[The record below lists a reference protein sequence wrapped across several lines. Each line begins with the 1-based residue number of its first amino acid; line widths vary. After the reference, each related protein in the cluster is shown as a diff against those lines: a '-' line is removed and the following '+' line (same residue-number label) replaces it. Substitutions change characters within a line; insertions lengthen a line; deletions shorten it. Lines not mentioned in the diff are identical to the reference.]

1 MEKEIENKY
10 QSWLINAVDDK
21 DLIPELQKMSEEDK
35 QSAFYADLE
44 FGTAGL
50 RGILGAGTNRMNIYV
65 VRKATQGLA
74 NYIKKLFPKDAWRV
88 AISYD
93 SRIKSELFAKTAS
106 EVLAANEIE
115 AFIYKELMPTPCLSF
130 AVRDLKCAGGIMV
143 TASHNPSK
151 YNGYK
156 VYGDDGCQI
165 TTNAANAILDE
176 INKLDVFKDIK
187 YKEYD
192 PKLIKVIGDDTYD
205 RFIQEVKK
213 LSLADASKL
222 DKDIKII
229 FTPLHG
235 TGLKPVQ
242 RILKECGYNNVI
254 LVKEQEEPD
263 GYFTTCS
270 YPNPEM
276 KEAMSLG
283 LKYLEDNSGDIL
295 IATDPDADRVGVG
308 LKKEDGYA
316 LLTGNEVGLLLFE
329 YICKIRTENHSM
341 PLHPVMVKTIVS
353 SSLIDQ
359 IAKQYNAEV
368 RNVLTGF
375 KYIGEQI
382 KNLEQLNRKDD
393 YIFGFEESCGYLS
406 GSHARDKDAINAV
419 LLIAEMTA
427 YYKKQGKSLSQ
438 ALSELYAKY
447 GYQINRTE
455 AFEFPGQVGFE
466 KMQNIM
472 KEFKENLKEL
482 GGHKLIESLDYSKG
496 INGLP
501 KSNVLSF
508 VFEDQSTLIIRPSG
522 TEPKIKFY
530 ISSRRNSKAEAQKH
544 IEKMLSEIKSMIGA

>member
-213 LSLADASKL
+213 LSLADKSKL

-242 RILKECGYNNVI
+242 RILKECGYDNVI

-353 SSLIDQ
+353 SSLINQ
-359 IAKQYNAEV
+359 IAKQYNVEV

-406 GSHARDKDAINAV
+406 GSHARDKDAVNAV

-438 ALSELYAKY
+438 ALSELYDKY

-472 KEFKENLKEL
+472 KEFKDNLKEL

-544 IEKMLSEIKSMIGA
+544 IEKMLTEIKSIIGA

>member
-1 MEKEIENKY
+1 MKKEIENKY

-21 DLIPELQKMSEEDK
+21 DLIPELEKMSEEDK
-35 QSAFYADLE
+35 ESAFYADLE

-115 AFIYKELMPTPCLSF
+115 AFIYKKLMPTPCLSF

-213 LSLADASKL
+213 LSLADKSKL

-329 YICKIRTENHSM
+329 YICKIRIENHSM

-359 IAKQYNAEV
+359 IAKQYNVEV

-438 ALSELYAKY
+438 ALSELYDKY

-472 KEFKENLKEL
+472 KEFKDNLKEL

-544 IEKMLSEIKSMIGA
+544 IEKMLTEIKSIIGA